1 VPPNARPS
9 LQLRVSPTAGLWALR
24 PFNWSRRSAMLEAM
38 ERSRSPQDRKVLSY
52 LKDRR
57 NSYGEHDKGSRKT
70 IPARK
75 AWVNRTY
82 RRAVRQVTRTEA
94 DEIDELASDVTAVRR
109 KPWKK
114 VSDQPLGHH
123 LNNRWRV
130 RQERG
135 GNEPSTSELRE
146 EAIRRANINRK
157 FP

>member
-1 VPPNARPS
+1 
-9 LQLRVSPTAGLWALR
+9 
-24 PFNWSRRSAMLEAM
+24 MLDNMEA
-38 ERSRSPQDRKVLSY
+38 SRSPQDKKILSY

-57 NSYGEHDKGSRKT
+57 NSYGEHDKGSRKA

-94 DEIDELASDVTAVRR
+94 DEVDQLASDVAAVRR

-114 VSDQPLGHH
+114 SPDRSLGDH
-123 LNNRWRV
+123 LNNKWRV
-130 RQERG
+130 GQERG

-146 EAIRRANINRK
+146 EALRRSTGNRR

>member
-1 VPPNARPS
+1 
-9 LQLRVSPTAGLWALR
+9 
-24 PFNWSRRSAMLEAM
+24 MLNTM
-38 ERSRSPQDRKVLSY
+38 ERSRSPQDKKVLSY

-82 RRAVRQVTRTEA
+82 GRAVRQVTRTEA

-114 VSDQPLGHH
+114 VPDRPLGHH

-130 RQERG
+130 RQERS

-146 EAIRRANINRK
+146 EAIRRASSNRK